1 MNFLKGK
8 TRRTF
13 REAFEV
19 TRRTLGWRGVIAA
32 TLWWAPREMLGTFL
46 LGLQLAFDAD
56 GLRGAALTTL
66 GHAFAFFKRFRE
78 VNPRSS

>member
-1 MNFLKGK
+1 
-8 TRRTF
+8 
-13 REAFEV
+13 
-19 TRRTLGWRGVIAA
+19 
-32 TLWWAPREMLGTFL
+32 MLGTFL